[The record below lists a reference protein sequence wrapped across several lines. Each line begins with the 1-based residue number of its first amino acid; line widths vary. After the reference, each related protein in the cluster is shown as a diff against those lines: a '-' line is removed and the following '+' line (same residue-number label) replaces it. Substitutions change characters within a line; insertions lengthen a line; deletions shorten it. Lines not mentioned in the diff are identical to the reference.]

1 MKKTMTIIAIAIALG
16 IATFTALNF
25 NPNPHSTVQ
34 AAAPFFGD
42 ACKNVKFSVKN
53 QHNSGGQIE
62 IREVQYFNK
71 ANGKWQTE
79 EVANKVANQGATVT
93 TNGDDLKD
101 SEGEQ
106 ITKVKFKYKY
116 LPTGRG
122 TNWSDEIVSAEFVPS
137 SPVCN
142 ANRSYGTFTLTR

>member
-1 MKKTMTIIAIAIALG
+1 MKKTMTIFAIAIAIG
-16 IATFTALNF
+16 IATFSALQFDTQITTN
-25 NPNPHSTVQ
+25 VK

-53 QHNSGGQIE
+53 QHNSGGRIE

-79 EVANKVANQGATVT
+79 QVSNKEAAQGATVT
-93 TNGDDLKD
+93 TNGDDLRD

-106 ITKVKFKYKY
+106 ITKVKFKYKF

-122 TNWSDEIVSAEFVPS
+122 ANWSDEIVSAEFVPS
-137 SPVCN
+137 SPTCN
-142 ANRSYGTFTLTR
+142 ANRTYGTFTLVR

>member
-16 IATFTALNF
+16 IATFTALQF
-25 NPNPHSTVQ
+25 NAHVTTSVQ

-79 EVANKVANQGATVT
+79 QVSNKVASQSATVT

-106 ITKVKFKYKY
+106 ITKVKFKYKF

-122 TNWSDEIVSAEFVPS
+122 ANWSDEIVSAEFIPS

-142 ANRSYGTFTLTR
+142 ANRSYGTFTLVR

>member
-1 MKKTMTIIAIAIALG
+1 MKKTMTIIAIAIAVG
-16 IATFTALNF
+16 IAAVSALKIN
-25 NPNPHSTVQ
+25 SLTTVQ
-34 AAAPFFGD
+34 AAAPLFGD
-42 ACKNVKFSVKN
+42 ACKNVKFTVKN

-79 EVANKVANQGATVT
+79 QVANKTANQGATVT

-106 ITKVKFKYKY
+106 ITKIKFKYKY

-122 TNWSDEIVSAEFVPS
+122 ANWSMKSRARNLCRAARPATPTARMEPS
-137 SPVCN
+137 
-142 ANRSYGTFTLTR
+142 R